1 MPVFPQAVRAP
12 RARRRRF
19 TALVGLALAATA
31 LSAGGASA
39 SETSAASNSAAKAA
53 YPVTIKHK
61 FGSTTLTSK
70 PKRIVL
76 VGLIEQD
83 ALLALGEV
91 PVATTEWFGG
101 HKGAI
106 WPWAKDE
113 LGNGKYPTV
122 LKDTDG
128 MQFEKIKALRPD
140 VIIGL
145 YSGMKKSD
153 YGTLSKIAPVIAQ
166 TNDYVDYGVPWQ
178 VATSTVGKVVGKS
191 ARAEKLIAGIEKRFA
206 AVRKANPKFV
216 GATAVI
222 AAPYQ
227 GIWVYGP
234 EDVRSRVLESLGFK
248 LPKDLGGITGTEFG
262 ANLSKERTDLLDVDA
277 IIWLATS
284 PKKDAATLA
293 KDKLYSSLAVHT
305 EGREVFIGD
314 NEPLGGAFSFVS
326 VLSLPFMLDNFVP
339 LMKRAIDGDP
349 STVVRKT

>member
-1 MPVFPQAVRAP
+1 MHDSPHARAP
-12 RARRRRF
+12 RARWRRLPAF
-19 TALVGLALAATA
+19 VGLALAATA

-39 SETSAASNSAAKAA
+39 SETSAAGGSVSTAA

-70 PKRIVL
+70 PRRIVL

-106 WPWAKDE
+106 WPWAEDE

-128 MQFEKIKALRPD
+128 IQFEKIKALHPD
-140 VIIGL
+140 VIVGL
-145 YSGMKKSD
+145 YCGMKKSD

-166 TNDYVDYGVPWQ
+166 PSDYVDYGVPWQ
-178 VATSTVGKVVGKS
+178 HATRTVGKAVGKS
-191 ARAEKLIAGIEKRFA
+191 AQAEKLIAGIESASPRSQGEPN
-206 AVRKANPKFV
+206 VRRRDRPHRRSV
-216 GATAVI
+216 RGHL
-222 AAPYQ
+222 
-227 GIWVYGP
+227 GLWP
-234 EDVRSRVLESLGFK
+234 EDVRSRVLGSLGFK
-248 LPKDLGGITGTEFG
+248 LPKDLDGITGKEFG
-262 ANLSKERTDLLDVDA
+262 ANLSKERTDLLDADV
-277 IIWLATS
+277 IVWLATF

-293 KDKLYSSLAVHT
+293 KDKLYSSLAVNT

>member
-1 MPVFPQAVRAP
+1 MTHIPSAARAY
-12 RARRRRF
+12 RTCWRRLPAIA
-19 TALVGLALAATA
+19 ALTLATTVLG
-31 LSAGGASA
+31 AGSASA
-39 SETSAASNSAAKAA
+39 SDTRTAAAKAA

-106 WPWAKDE
+106 FPWAKDE
-113 LGNGKYPTV
+113 LGNGKFPTV

-128 MQFEKIKALRPD
+128 IQFEKIKALRPD
-140 VIIGL
+140 VIVGL

-153 YGTLSKIAPVIAQ
+153 YATLSKIAPTVAQ
-166 TNDYVDYGVPWQ
+166 TSDYVDYGVPWQ
-178 VATSTVGKVVGKS
+178 VATRTVGKVVGKS
-191 ARAEKLIAGIEKRFA
+191 AQAEKLIAGIEKRFA
-206 AVRKANPKFV
+206 SVRKANPKFV

-234 EDVRSRVLESLGFK
+234 EDVRSRVLGSLGFK
-248 LPKDLGGITGTEFG
+248 LPKDLGSITGTEFG
-262 ANLSKERTDLLDVDA
+262 ANLSKERTDLLDTDA
-277 IIWLATS
+277 IVWLATT

-293 KDKLYSSLAVHT
+293 KDKLYASLAVHT
-305 EGREVFIGD
+305 EGREVYIGD

-349 STVVRKT
+349 STVVRKL

>member
-1 MPVFPQAVRAP
+1 MTDLPSTARAY
-12 RARRRRF
+12 RTRWRRR
-19 TALVGLALAATA
+19 LATVTVAVATA
-31 LSAGGASA
+31 ALGAGSASA
-39 SETSAASNSAAKAA
+39 ADTGSSAAKAA

-70 PKRIVL
+70 PKRVVL

-83 ALLALGEV
+83 AMLALGEV
-91 PVATTEWFGG
+91 PVATTEWFGK

-106 WPWAKDE
+106 FPWAKDE
-113 LGNGKYPTV
+113 LANGKYPTV
-122 LKDTDG
+122 LKDADG
-128 MQFEKIKALRPD
+128 MQFEKIKALHPD
-140 VIIGL
+140 AIVGL

-153 YGTLSKIAPVIAQ
+153 YDTLSKIAPTIAQ

-178 VATSTVGKVVGKS
+178 VATQTVGKVVGKS
-191 ARAEKLIAGIEKRFA
+191 AQAEKLIAGIEKRFA
-206 AVRKANPKFV
+206 AVRKSNPKFV
-216 GATAVI
+216 GASAVI

-248 LPKDLGGITGTEFG
+248 LPKGLGSITGTEFG

-277 IIWLATS
+277 IVWLATF
-284 PKKDAATLA
+284 PKKDAATLG

-326 VLSLPFMLDNFVP
+326 VLSLPYMLDNFVP

-349 STVVRKT
+349 STVVRST

>member
-1 MPVFPQAVRAP
+1 MPDLPPAVRAH
-12 RARRRRF
+12 RTRWRRLP
-19 TALVGLALAATA
+19 AMVALALATAAVATG
-31 LSAGGASA
+31 SAG
-39 SETSAASNSAAKAA
+39 AADARSSAAKAA

-83 ALLALGEV
+83 AMLALGEV
-91 PVATTEWFGG
+91 PVATTEWFGK

-106 WPWAKDE
+106 FPWAKDE
-113 LGNGKYPTV
+113 LGTGTYPTV
-122 LKDTDG
+122 LKDADG
-128 MQFEKIKALRPD
+128 MQFEKIKALHPD
-140 VIIGL
+140 AIVGL

-153 YGTLSKIAPVIAQ
+153 YETLSKIAPTIAQ

-178 VATSTVGKVVGKS
+178 VATRTVGKVVGKS

-216 GATAVI
+216 GASAVI

-234 EDVRSRVLESLGFK
+234 QDVRSRVLESLGFK
-248 LPKDLGGITGTEFG
+248 LPEGLGSITGTEFG
-262 ANLSKERTDLLDVDA
+262 ANLSKERTDLLDTDA
-277 IIWLATS
+277 IVWLATF

-293 KDKLYSSLAVHT
+293 KDKLYASLAVHT

-326 VLSLPFMLDNFVP
+326 VLSLPYMLDNFVP
-339 LMKRAIDGDP
+339 MMKRAIDGDP
-349 STVVRKT
+349 ATVVRT